1 MTRGFGAAVG
11 IVIVLIVIVVV
22 IGGFMLFRGGN
33 DSASGESGTTSG
45 NKLKVSEVNKN
56 TGQEN
61 EVSGGEKIIG
71 GNVVEITATKFS
83 PNILTIKQGD
93 TVQFLNK
100 DSSLHWP
107 ASAMHPEHKVYPG
120 SDIEKCKTADKNK
133 IFDAC
138 KGLAQGEEFRF
149 TFNEKGTWRYHD
161 HLKVSLTGTI
171 VVN

>member
-1 MTRGFGAAVG
+1 MARGFGAVVG
-11 IVIVLIVIVVV
+11 IVIVLIVIVAV
-22 IGGFMLFRGGN
+22 IGRFMLFRAGN
-33 DSASGESGTTSG
+33 DSASGKSGATSG
-45 NKLKVSEVNKN
+45 GKLKVSELNKN

-61 EVSGGEKIIG
+61 EVSEGENMNG
-71 GNVVEITATKFS
+71 ENVVEITATEFS
-83 PNILTIKQGD
+83 PKILTIKQGD

-100 DSSLHWP
+100 DSGLHWP

-161 HLKVSLTGTI
+161 HLKLSLTGTI

>member
-1 MTRGFGAAVG
+1 MARGFGAAVG
-11 IVIVLIVIVVV
+11 IVIVLIVIVAV

-33 DSASGESGTTSG
+33 DSTSGESGTTSG
-45 NKLKVSEVNKN
+45 DKLKVSEVNKN
-56 TGQEN
+56 AG
-61 EVSGGEKIIG
+61 SGGNSG
-71 GNVVEITATKFS
+71 GNVVEITATEFS
-83 PNILTIKQGD
+83 PNTLTIKQGD
-93 TVQFLNK
+93 SVQFLNK

-138 KGLAQGEEFRF
+138 KGLAQDEEFRF